1 MTVKRKSQKTYS
13 VLFYRQKIEKICCK
27 HVWGS
32 IESRQEAKSPITSQ
46 LEIATA
52 NRNLDLAKCL
62 LKENVF
68 RKVGNIFQNK
78 NKNIPKQTLKISQ
91 PKKAANL

>member
-13 VLFYRQKIEKICCK
+13 R
-27 HVWGS
+27 
-32 IESRQEAKSPITSQ
+32 PITSQ

-52 NRNLDLAKCL
+52 NRNLHLAQCL

-78 NKNIPKQTLKISQ
+78 NKNIPKQTLKTSQ

>member
-1 MTVKRKSQKTYS
+1 M
-13 VLFYRQKIEKICCK
+13 
-27 HVWGS
+27 WGS
-32 IESRQEAKSPITSQ
+32 IESRQEAKRPITSL

-52 NRNLDLAKCL
+52 NRNLHLA
-62 LKENVF
+62 KENVF

-78 NKNIPKQTLKISQ
+78 NKNIPKQTLKTSQ